1 MMSLTVSAI
10 IAGSTAPASLP
21 RSTPEAENVDPAGIL
36 AFVNELENENL
47 ETHSFMLLRN
57 GKVIAEGWWKPC
69 AAKDKHTLY
78 SLSKSFM
85 STATGLAIAEGKLSL
100 DDNVSK
106 FFPNDMPAKVSDN
119 LAGMKVKHL
128 LSMSCGQETE
138 PMNQM
143 FSAPD
148 GNFNKPFLAHPVP
161 YTPGT
166 HFLYN
171 SAGSY
176 MVSALVTKAT
186 GKTLTQI
193 LTPTVYKALGISG
206 VYWDQSP
213 AGVDFGGFGLH
224 AGTEDIAKFGQL
236 YLNGGV
242 WDGQQVL
249 PKGWVQT
256 ATTKKVENGTDPN
269 NDWNQ
274 GYGYQFWRCR
284 HDAYRGDGAFG
295 QFCLVM
301 PKLNAVLAITG
312 GGGDMG
318 KSLNVVWDKLLPA
331 FDRKPAASPE
341 LAKKLKSLELPY
353 PKGKTS
359 SKLAAE
365 VGGKEY
371 RDAKGNAVSLKFE
384 GAKVVLTS
392 QYGVINIG
400 LKSWKPSKSTMI
412 DERPQTVMARGAW
425 TSENTFEAKILNPA
439 STWNVILTA
448 KFDGKKL
455 TVSQKAYG
463 YFGPT
468 DLPVFEGSY

>member
-10 IAGSTAPASLP
+10 LASSAAPATLP

-36 AFVNELENENL
+36 AFVNELEKENL

-57 GKVIAEGWWKPC
+57 GKVIAEGWWNPC

-85 STATGLAIAEGKLSL
+85 STAAGLAIASGKLSL
-100 DDNVSK
+100 EDPISK
-106 FFPNDMPAKVSDN
+106 FFPADMPKKVSDN
-119 LAGMKVKHL
+119 LAEMKVKHL
-128 LSMSCGQETE
+128 LSMSCGQENE
-138 PMNQM
+138 PMSQM
-143 FSAPD
+143 FSAED

-161 YTPGT
+161 FKPGT

-171 SAGSY
+171 TAGSY
-176 MVSALVTKAT
+176 MVSAAVTKAT

-213 AGVDFGGFGLH
+213 AKVDFGGFGLH
-224 AGTEDIAKFGQL
+224 ASTEDIAKFGQL

-242 WDGQQVL
+242 WDGKQVL
-249 PKGWVQT
+249 PKSWVET
-256 ATTKKVENGTDPN
+256 ATTKKIENGTDPN

-284 HDAYRGDGAFG
+284 NGAYRGDGAFG
-295 QFCLVM
+295 QFCIVM

-331 FDRKPAASPE
+331 FDRKASVAPG

-353 PKGKTS
+353 PKGKTV
-359 SKLAAE
+359 SKLVAE
-365 VGGKEY
+365 ISGKEY
-371 RDAKGNAVSLKFE
+371 KDAKGSAVSIKFE
-384 GAKVVLTS
+384 SAAAVLTS
-392 QYGVINIG
+392 PYGVINIG
-400 LKSWKPSKSTMI
+400 LRSWKKSKSNMI
-412 DERPQTVMARGAW
+412 DDKPQTVMARGAW

-439 STWNVILTA
+439 STWNVVVTA
-448 KFDGKKL
+448 KFEGKKV
-455 TVSQKAYG
+455 TVEQKAYG
-463 YFGPT
+463 YFGPV
-468 DLPVFEGSY
+468 DLPKFEGSY